1 MKIGCY
7 RYEVKEVKSVNKF
20 EARKGEIDFYE
31 KVIRL
36 DEDMSPNDKLETLL
50 HEIVHGIDDFMD
62 VGLEENQVKKL
73 GHGLAMVFM
82 DNPDLKITD

>member
-1 MKIGCY
+1 VKIGCY
-7 RYEVKEVKSVNKF
+7 RYVVKEVKSVNKF
-20 EARKGEIDFYE
+20 EPRKGEIDYYE

-36 DEDMSPNDKLETLL
+36 DEDMSTDDKLETLL

-62 VGLEENQVKKL
+62 VGLEEDQVKKL